1 MTIGHTYRLR
11 TVGTLRG
18 SKVEFG
24 VHLRHDTGTTDAAA
38 AAAHWVANMLTPLA
52 SATSSEV
59 NWDEVIMSD
68 TDPDG
73 EESFHTSITQPF
85 PGVISGDCLPGQNAM
100 LVSLSTGQKGRR
112 RHGRLY
118 LPGVSESSS
127 ANGRIT
133 GTQLT
138 AVGAFANA
146 LENFYG
152 PSGTLA
158 GWRLVIYS
166 PVQLTPPKPK
176 PFKPKETELVTP
188 VRETRVDDVIRTQ
201 RRRAIGV
208 GR

>member
-11 TVGTLRG
+11 TLGTLRG
-18 SKVEFG
+18 SRVEFG
-24 VHLRHDTGTTDAAA
+24 VHLRHDSGTTDTAGAV
-38 AAAHWVANMLTPLA
+38 AHWVANMTTPLIA
-52 SATSSEV
+52 ATSTEV
-59 NWDEVIMSD
+59 NWDEVVMSD
-68 TDPDG
+68 VDPDG
-73 EESFHTSITQPF
+73 EESFRVTIGQPS
-85 PGVISGDCLPGQNAM
+85 PGTVIGDCLPGQNAM

-118 LPGVSESSS
+118 LPGVSESNQT
-127 ANGRIT
+127 NGRLV

-138 AVGAFANA
+138 AVQAFANA

-158 GWRLVIYS
+158 GWRLVVFS
-166 PVQLTPPKPK
+166 PRNVTPPKPK
-176 PFKPKETELVTP
+176 TFKPKEEELVTP
-188 VRETRVDDVIRTQ
+188 IRETRVDDIIRTQ